1 MTREATRAKQNAYRA
16 AHPDLIREWKRR
28 HYERHG
34 EAIRAKERDRHL
46 RNPEKR
52 RRAALEWQRANPE
65 LAAERNHRY
74 RARKLLAAVGDITLE
89 LLAGKLAYWGGRCWM
104 CGGEPTGWDHVKPL
118 ARGGAHVLANLRP
131 ACRRCNSSKKDC
143 WEGPRRMAGQGP
155 AGQFHGMAAA
165 STVARWAA
173 SFSAASV
180 SLLGIRPPRGG
191 RTPGRALVERLSP
204 QSIRSDHIPA
214 RRQAGW
220 RPQKLPAATI
230 ARAQEQVLGG
240 VTNHAWDRR
249 LSRFP

>member
-65 LAAERNHRY
+65 LAADCNHRY

-173 SFSAASV
+173 SSSAASG
-180 SLLGIRPPRGG
+180 SLLGIRLLEVGG
-191 RTPGRALVERLSP
+191 R
-204 QSIRSDHIPA
+204 PA
-214 RRQAGW
+214 GPWSSACHLRVFAAIASRPRDRQAGDSSKYQQQRSPGPRNRCW
-220 RPQKLPAATI
+220 VA
-230 ARAQEQVLGG
+230 
-240 VTNHAWDRR
+240 
-249 LSRFP
+249 SRTMPGTVEVNL